1 MSFKDIISESLKQ
14 GEISK
19 YLSAPYIISTMVV
32 ALFCAVVIFIVYKKF
47 YRGAVYSNN
56 FNILNVM
63 LCLITSFIISAI
75 SSNIILSLGMVGT
88 LSIIRFRSAI
98 KDPLD
103 IGFLFWSISTG
114 IMSGAGLYPFAIIST
129 VIVATV
135 YILFTELS
143 SGTHTY
149 LLVVKYSDDA
159 DEAVHNELKNVKHKL
174 KSKSSYSGS
183 TELTLQVSIKKN
195 NTDFVNKISE
205 LPSVD
210 SAMLIEY
217 TGDYL

>member
-1 MSFKDIISESLKQ
+1 MSFKDIFNESLKQ

-19 YLSAPYIISTMVV
+19 YLSLPYIVSTMVV
-32 ALFCAVVIFIVYKKF
+32 SLFCAVIIFFVYKKF

-56 FNILNVM
+56 FNILNVL

-88 LSIIRFRSAI
+88 LSIVRFRSAI

-129 VIVATV
+129 LVIAIV
-135 YILFTELS
+135 YITFVSLS

-149 LLVVKYSDDA
+149 LLVIKYADTAQDA
-159 DEAVHNELKNVKHKL
+159 VYDELKSVKHRL
-174 KSKSSYSGS
+174 KSKSYINELN
-183 TELTLQVSIKKN
+183 ELTLQVSIKKN
-195 NTDFVNKISE
+195 NTDFVNRISKLE
-205 LPSVD
+205 DVQ
-210 SAMLIEY
+210 SAILIEY

>member
-1 MSFKDIISESLKQ
+1 MSFKDIILESLKQ

-19 YLSAPYIISTMVV
+19 YLSIPYIISTMVV
-32 ALFCAVVIFIVYKKF
+32 ALFCAITIFLVYKKF

-63 LCLITSFIISAI
+63 LCLITAFIISAI

-88 LSIIRFRSAI
+88 LSIVRFRSAI

-114 IMSGAGLYPFAIIST
+114 IMAGAGLYPFAIIST
-129 VIVATV
+129 LVIATV
-135 YILFTELS
+135 YICFTALS

-149 LLVVKYSDDA
+149 LLIIKYSDDA
-159 DEAVHNELKNVKHKL
+159 NETILHEIKSIKHKL
-174 KSKSSYSGS
+174 KSKSSYNGIN
-183 TELTLQVSIKKN
+183 ELTLQVSIKKN
-195 NTDFVNKISE
+195 NTDFVNNISKLE
-205 LPSVD
+205 GVD